1 MNKYC
6 GLIGYA
12 YHEETSPGIF
22 EEKNISRTRRG
33 DIQEERRNLYYK
45 DSVNGERTVTAT
57 ISIVADKFDVAHF
70 TDMVWAELYGKK
82 WEVSSARPSYPR
94 IIIQLG
100 NLYKE
105 NLEEEE
111 EDTNGSE

>member
-12 YHEETSPGIF
+12 YHEETRPGVF
-22 EEKNISRTRRG
+22 EEVNISRKRRG
-33 DIQEERRNLYYK
+33 DIQDERRNLYYR

-82 WEVSSARPSYPR
+82 WEVQQATPVHPR
-94 IIIQLG
+94 IVIHLG
-100 NLYKE
+100 GLYKE

-111 EDTNGSE
+111 DTNGSE